1 MFTGI
6 IEATGDIRDVEDLE
20 STRRFRVEAPGLVPE
35 LSPGDSVSVDGACLT
50 VVELDGDRF
59 RVDVIGTTLER
70 TIAGTYSEGSRVN
83 LERALGAAQ
92 RIDGHLV
99 QGHIDGVGHLMR
111 YIMEGEF
118 WLMDFRLPR
127 EVAALTVEHGSIAVN
142 GVSLTVSE
150 DLGEDVFQIGVI
162 PYTKEHTNLGRLVEG
177 SVVNV
182 EGDLIGKYVGKV
194 LAERALRSPTDP
206 AQLEPRKTT

>member
-6 IEATGDIRDVEDLE
+6 VEATGDIRDVEDLE
-20 STRRFRVEAPGLVPE
+20 STRRFRVEAPGLVAE
-35 LSPGDSVSVDGACLT
+35 LRPGDSVAVDGACLT

-59 RVDVIGTTLER
+59 GVDVIGTTLKR

-83 LERALGAAQ
+83 LERALGAAR
-92 RIDGHLV
+92 RIDGHIV

-111 YIMEGEF
+111 YIMDGEF

-150 DLGEDVFQIGVI
+150 DLGDDLFRIGVI
-162 PYTKEHTNLGRLVEG
+162 PYTKEHTNLGGLVEG

-194 LAERALRSPTDP
+194 LAERALRSPTNP
-206 AQLEPRKTT
+206 AQPKPRKTT